1 VTELGPGVASVKIGD
16 RVTSLVSSGG
26 YAEYATADASSVIP
40 IPNAISFEQASSI
53 TIQGLS
59 AYTLLTFA
67 VRPQPH
73 ETVLIQAA
81 AGGVGLFLVQLAK
94 AMGVKKVI
102 ALASSRKKLD
112 LVRNLGADVTINSS
126 SISEFEC

>member
-1 VTELGPGVASVKIGD
+1 MSELGPRVASVKIGD
-16 RVTSLVSSGG
+16 CVTSLVSRGG
-26 YAEYATADASSVIP
+26 YAEYATADASSVIL

-67 VRPQPH
+67 ARPQPH
-73 ETVLIQAA
+73 ETVLIQAS
-81 AGGVGLFLVQLAK
+81 AGGVGLLLVQLAR

-102 ALASSRKKLD
+102 ALASSRKRLD
-112 LVRNLGADVTINSS
+112 LVRNLGADVTVNYS
-126 SISEFEC
+126 